1 MHVSKQVPQKR
12 KGVSVA
18 FSTMEKDEVENLV
31 TERVTEA
38 VRSTQ
43 NDLLTG
49 IQHLISSEVDKISE
63 RQKTLSELQ
72 LSKIAALTPSAYK
85 FKRKSNEE
93 QYKVN
98 SKVLGKVQ
106 DCERN
111 IDQAELSQA
120 KENLAEGIWFIFR
133 FISRDSVQDASMSS
147 LESIF

>member
-1 MHVSKQVPQKR
+1 MYRVSASLSRRLSFSVHVSKQVPQKR

-18 FSTMEKDEVENLV
+18 VSTMEKDEVEHLV
-31 TERVTEA
+31 TEKVTEA

-85 FKRKSNEE
+85 F
-93 QYKVN
+93 
-98 SKVLGKVQ
+98 
-106 DCERN
+106 
-111 IDQAELSQA
+111 
-120 KENLAEGIWFIFR
+120 
-133 FISRDSVQDASMSS
+133 
-147 LESIF
+147 